1 MTATVR
7 RCPSCREPLHGPF
20 CSECGA
26 AASPAA
32 SADKRVPLPYVI
44 GGAAV
49 LLLGLLL
56 LIRTSSDTAAPVVST
71 TPPAA
76 VSAAPPV
83 AGAAGLESGT
93 PGTPPDLSAMTPV
106 EQFDRLFDR
115 VMRASEGGDTANV
128 VAFAPM
134 ALAAYGMLASPDADA
149 RFHAGLIRIATGDL
163 AGAKLLADSITAE
176 RPAHLFGIVLK
187 GRIAEKGLDGA
198 SLTTAH
204 RDFLAAY
211 PAEMAAQRP
220 EYPGHQT
227 ILDRFLQDARGAKP

>member
-1 MTATVR
+1 MLNLDTHILVAALADELT
-7 RCPSCREPLHGPF
+7 PREQILVMNE
-20 CSECGA
+20 S
-26 AASPAA
+26 
-32 SADKRVPLPYVI
+32 L
-44 GGAAV
+44 
-49 LLLGLLL
+49 
-56 LIRTSSDTAAPVVST
+56 
-71 TPPAA
+71 A
-76 VSAAPPV
+76 VSDIV
-83 AGAAGLESGT
+83 LWE
-93 PGTPPDLSAMTPV
+93 LSKLV
-106 EQFDRLFDR
+106 QLGRLQLD
-115 VMRASEGGDTANV
+115 MDS
-128 VAFAPM
+128 VAFRRSLRYLNVIPGAP
-134 ALAAYGMLASPDADA
+134 S
-149 RFHAGLIRIATGDL
+149 FATGDL